1 MQDYYFLYLQGNDTV
16 TQLSNTD
23 FFNRLVFLLDE
34 RAKQLLGVSSNPS
47 LSQFLLTEKYNYMG
61 LNDYDLTAIL
71 RGLYGPT
78 TLILYIPRPS
88 SSLMIE
94 FYQKD
99 GTVSTFDRSNYYVKV
114 SMDDNSLTQALS
126 NFITCDIQA
135 DTCSWASLATYLL
148 SRTYQGSLRDMCF
161 SQLHIVVPPD
171 NSQEQ
176 VPWWL
181 AIVISIPLAVITI
194 AVIKIA
200 LLMREK
206 KQREAAKEATP
217 YNQLGDGAKKRTSVN
232 NDK

>member
-1 MQDYYFLYLQGNDTV
+1 
-16 TQLSNTD
+16 
-23 FFNRLVFLLDE
+23 
-34 RAKQLLGVSSNPS
+34 
-47 LSQFLLTEKYNYMG
+47 
-61 LNDYDLTAIL
+61 
-71 RGLYGPT
+71 
-78 TLILYIPRPS
+78 
-88 SSLMIE
+88 
-94 FYQKD
+94 
-99 GTVSTFDRSNYYVKV
+99 
-114 SMDDNSLTQALS
+114 
-126 NFITCDIQA
+126 
-135 DTCSWASLATYLL
+135 
-148 SRTYQGSLRDMCF
+148 MCF